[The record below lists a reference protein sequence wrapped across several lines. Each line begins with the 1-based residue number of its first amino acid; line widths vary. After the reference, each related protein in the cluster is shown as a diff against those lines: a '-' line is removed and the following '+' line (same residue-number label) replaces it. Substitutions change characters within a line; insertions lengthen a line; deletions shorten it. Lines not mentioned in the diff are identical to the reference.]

1 MMVNELK
8 TYINSSDFEKV
19 VQDIYCS
26 SKKEVVET
34 QRARYLYALDETVK
48 TYGDGDYHIIS
59 SPGRVEIGGNHT
71 DHQGGNVVAASINI
85 DNICFVKKTN
95 DSIVSFSDELFG
107 KNEIDISD
115 LTIHEEEKNSTK
127 AIIRGIA
134 AKYKKSG
141 YEIGGFV
148 AYQDINVLVGSG
160 LSSSACFEI
169 LVTEIFNYL
178 YNGSKIDA
186 VERAIISQWV
196 ENNYYGKPCG
206 LMDQIAISVG
216 SFVSIDFFDKEKPKI
231 DKHSFSF
238 SDYGYQLL
246 ILNTKADHADLTN
259 EYSAIT
265 EEMKMISDYY
275 DAERLSQ
282 VDEEV
287 FYNDIRKL
295 REDIKNDR
303 AILRAYHYFN
313 ENSRAKELKQALKNS
328 DIDSVLKLMEQ
339 SGASSYQFLQNVYVS
354 SDIKNQS
361 ISLAL
366 AMSKKYIG
374 DSGICRVQGGGF
386 AGTIQV
392 ITENEYVKEYI
403 KNIGKIFGE
412 DAIIPVEIR
421 QSGTKAIL

>member
-34 QRARYLYALDETVK
+34 QRARYLHALDETVK
-48 TYGDGDYHIIS
+48 TYGDGDYHIVS

-115 LTIHEEEKNSTK
+115 LTIHEEEKSSTK

-178 YNGSKIDA
+178 YNDSKIDA

-339 SGASSYQFLQNVYVS
+339 SGASSYQFLQNVYAS

>member
-34 QRARYLYALDETVK
+34 QRARYLHALDETVK
-48 TYGDGDYHIIS
+48 IYGDGDYHIIS

-115 LTIHEEEKNSTK
+115 LTIHEEEKSSTK

-178 YNGSKIDA
+178 YNDSKIDA

-339 SGASSYQFLQNVYVS
+339 SGASSYQFLQNVYAS

-374 DSGICRVQGGGF
+374 DSDICRVQGGGF

>member
-34 QRARYLYALDETVK
+34 QRARYLHALDETVK

-115 LTIHEEEKNSTK
+115 LTIHEEEKSSTK

-134 AKYKKSG
+134 AKYKNSG

-178 YNGSKIDA
+178 YNDSKIDA

-275 DAERLSQ
+275 GAERLSQ

-313 ENSRAKELKQALKNS
+313 ENSRAKELKQILKNS

-339 SGASSYQFLQNVYVS
+339 SGASSYQFLQNVYAS

-374 DSGICRVQGGGF
+374 DSDICRVQGGGF

>member
-34 QRARYLYALDETVK
+34 QRARYLHALDETVK

-115 LTIHEEEKNSTK
+115 LTIHEEEKSSTK

-178 YNGSKIDA
+178 YNDSKIDA

-231 DKHSFSF
+231 DKRSFSF

-339 SGASSYQFLQNVYVS
+339 SGASSYQFLQNVYAS

-374 DSGICRVQGGGF
+374 DSGICKVQGGGF
-386 AGTIQV
+386 GGTIQV